1 MKVTNIIWS
10 FEETEFEGLNYKEAV
25 KLAALP
31 NKIIIEDIDDDLDE
45 EDIYEHINEYI
56 QDNYNLEVESFD
68 FDYSS

>member
-10 FEETEFEGLNYKEAV
+10 FEDTEFEGLNYNEAV
-25 KLAALP
+25 RLAALP

-45 EDIYEHINEYI
+45 EDIYEYINEHI

-68 FDYSS
+68 FDY